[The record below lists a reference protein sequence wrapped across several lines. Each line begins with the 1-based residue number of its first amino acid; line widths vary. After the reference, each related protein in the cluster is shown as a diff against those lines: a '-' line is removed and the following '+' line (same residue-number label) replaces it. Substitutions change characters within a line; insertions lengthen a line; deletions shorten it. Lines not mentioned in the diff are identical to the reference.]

1 VKKHRRIGAALITAG
16 LVASVCLTGL
26 QAASSATT
34 HKATPAIKHGGT
46 VIIVS
51 TGATSLDPISPLW
64 PTGSSYGY
72 QIFGALFDPTGTAGA
87 TLAPDLATGYAYS
100 NGYKTL
106 TITLRSGVKF
116 QDGTPFNASAVKF
129 NIERDAGT
137 SSDVSQY
144 FTDLTSVT
152 TPSKYT
158 VAIHLSNPDT
168 NLATVLAD
176 TNATYIVSPAAVD
189 SEGATQ
195 FGLFPIGAGPFKVTT
210 NNATEQVL
218 TSWKG
223 YYASKTRYLSAL
235 EYLNDGTNPTTAY
248 QALASGAVQ
257 SFSMIGLADPPQV
270 LQEAESNP
278 SLTTVKGDDLVYT
291 FLPVNT
297 NKAPFNNPLAR
308 EAIDYC
314 TDRAQIATFV
324 QGGFANPA
332 PILAGTS
339 EQYYPGSPGST
350 KSKLA
355 AANKLQPYQYNVAEG
370 TALVK
375 QLGGLSFQ
383 FNELQGQ
390 TQVIATALAQQWA
403 QCGINATPNI
413 VGFGQVFGDYATGNY
428 QLSTQI
434 SGGIFNGAI
443 YVPLYSVPTAADDA
457 HGFNSPT
464 ITNLLGATNLSS
476 NTKALTGIWSRIW
489 GGEDKL
495 AVNIPI
501 LSADN
506 YYVDNKCLKGLGF
519 IEAGVIFKSA
529 YYTCTPS

>member
-1 VKKHRRIGAALITAG
+1 VKKPRRLTAALITAG
-16 LVASVCLTGL
+16 LAVSVCLTGL
-26 QAASSATT
+26 QVASSAST
-34 HKATPAIKHGGT
+34 HKSTPAIKKGGT

-64 PTGSSYGY
+64 PTGSSFGF
-72 QIFGALFDPTGTAGA
+72 QIYGALFDPTGTSGA
-87 TLAPDLATGYAYS
+87 TLAPDLATSYAFS

-106 TITLRSGVKF
+106 AIFLRKGVKF
-116 QDGTPFNASAVKF
+116 QDGTAFNAKAVQF

-137 SSDVSQY
+137 VSNVSQY

-152 TPSKYT
+152 TPTKYE
-158 VAIHLSNPDT
+158 VVIHLSNPDT
-168 NLATVLAD
+168 NLASVLAD
-176 TNATYIVSPAAVD
+176 TNATYVVSPAAVN

-195 FGLFPIGAGPFKVTT
+195 FGLYPIGAGPFKVTS
-210 NNATEQVL
+210 NNASAINL
-218 TSWKG
+218 SAWDG
-223 YYASKTRYLSAL
+223 YYAQKTRYLSGL
-235 EYLNDGTNPTTAY
+235 EYLNDGANPTTAY
-248 QALASGAVQ
+248 EALASGAVQ
-257 SFSMIGLADPPQV
+257 SFTMIGLGDPPSS
-270 LQEAESNP
+270 LQQAAQNP
-278 SLTTVKGDDLVYT
+278 SLKIVKGDDLVYT

-297 NKAPFNNPLAR
+297 NKPPFNNQLAR

-314 TDRAQIATFV
+314 TDRAQIAQFV
-324 QGGFANPA
+324 QGGYANAA

-339 EQYYPGSPGST
+339 EQFYPGTGSV

-355 AANKLQPYQYNVAEG
+355 AANKLMPYQYNVATG
-370 TALVK
+370 TAIVK
-375 QLGGLSFQ
+375 QLGGLTFQ

-390 TQVIATALAQQWA
+390 TSVIATALAQQWA
-403 QCGINATPNI
+403 QCGINAVPNI

-434 SGGIFNGAI
+434 SGGIFNPAI
-443 YVPLYSVPTAADDA
+443 YVPLYSVPTAADDT

-476 NTKALTGIWSRIW
+476 NNARLTSIWSRIW
-489 GGEDKL
+489 GTEDKL
-495 AVNIPI
+495 GVNIPV

-529 YYTCTPS
+529 YYTCTPA

>member
-1 VKKHRRIGAALITAG
+1 VNKHRRVRAALIAAG
-16 LVASVCLTGL
+16 LAASVCLTGL

-34 HKATPAIKHGGT
+34 HKATPAIKRGGT

-72 QIFGALFDPTGTAGA
+72 QIYGALFDPTGTSGS
-87 TLAPDLATGYAYS
+87 TLAPDLATGYSFS

-106 TITLRSGVKF
+106 TVTLRPGVKF
-116 QDGTPFNASAVKF
+116 QDGTSFNAKAVAY

-158 VAIHLSNPDT
+158 VVIHLSHPDT

-176 TNATYIVSPAAVD
+176 TNVTYIVSPAAVE

-195 FGLFPIGAGPFKVTT
+195 FGLFPIGAGPFKITT
-210 NNATEQVL
+210 NNSTEQIL
-218 TSWKG
+218 TAWKG
-223 YYASKTRYLSAL
+223 YYASKTRYLNSL
-235 EYLNDGTNPTTAY
+235 EYLNDGVNPTTAY

-257 SFSMIGLADPPQV
+257 SFTMIGLNDPPTV

-278 SLTTVKGDDLVYT
+278 ALTTVKGSDLVYT

-297 NKAPFNNPLAR
+297 NKPPFNNPLAR

-314 TDRAQIATFV
+314 TDRAQIAQYV

-339 EQYYPGSPGST
+339 EQYYPGSPGSV

-403 QCGINATPNI
+403 QCGITATPNI
-413 VGFGQVFGDYATGNY
+413 VGFGQVFGDYATGNF

-464 ITNLLGATNLSS
+464 ITNLLNATNLSS
-476 NTKALTGIWSRIW
+476 NDKALTGIWSRIW

-506 YYVDNKCLKGLGF
+506 YYVDSKCLKGLGF

>member
-1 VKKHRRIGAALITAG
+1 MKKHRRIGAALITAG

-116 QDGTPFNASAVKF
+116 QDGTPFNAQAVKY

-176 TNATYIVSPAAVD
+176 TNATYIVSPAAVE

-223 YYASKTRYLSAL
+223 YYAVEDPVPQSAL

-278 SLTTVKGDDLVYT
+278 SLTTVKG
-291 FLPVNT
+291 
-297 NKAPFNNPLAR
+297 A
-308 EAIDYC
+308 
-314 TDRAQIATFV
+314 
-324 QGGFANPA
+324 
-332 PILAGTS
+332 
-339 EQYYPGSPGST
+339 
-350 KSKLA
+350 
-355 AANKLQPYQYNVAEG
+355 
-370 TALVK
+370 
-375 QLGGLSFQ
+375 
-383 FNELQGQ
+383 
-390 TQVIATALAQQWA
+390 
-403 QCGINATPNI
+403 
-413 VGFGQVFGDYATGNY
+413 
-428 QLSTQI
+428 
-434 SGGIFNGAI
+434 
-443 YVPLYSVPTAADDA
+443 
-457 HGFNSPT
+457 
-464 ITNLLGATNLSS
+464 
-476 NTKALTGIWSRIW
+476 
-489 GGEDKL
+489 
-495 AVNIPI
+495 
-501 LSADN
+501 
-506 YYVDNKCLKGLGF
+506 
-519 IEAGVIFKSA
+519 
-529 YYTCTPS
+529 